1 MQSKWPKSR
10 ERNETMSRK
19 SSKQHTN
26 VEKGI
31 HQGHK
36 ARKRFGQNFL
46 NDENIIER
54 IVKAIA
60 PKEGDNL
67 LEIGPGL
74 GAITEPV
81 AELTDKLQVVEL
93 DKDLAERLQ
102 THPFIGKKLEIFQA
116 DALQFDF
123 SPLFREDKKLKVF
136 GNLPYNISTPLLFH
150 LYEYLDGIENMHF
163 MLQKEVVNRMCAAPN
178 SKAFGR
184 LSVMTQ
190 YYCKTIPVV
199 EVPPTAFVPPPK
211 VDSAVIRLI
220 PKPHDERNQVSPK
233 TLNRVCLEA
242 FNQRRKTLRNSL
254 SNVMTGEQLEALGID
269 ASLRAENL
277 TLNQFIE
284 IAQWVDQQG

>member
-1 MQSKWPKSR
+1 
-10 ERNETMSRK
+10 MSRNK
-19 SSKQHTN
+19 NLFSN
-26 VEKGI
+26 PAKGV

-46 NDENIIER
+46 NDDSVIEG
-54 IVKAIA
+54 IVRAIA
-60 PKEGDNL
+60 PKVGDNL

-81 AELTDKLQVVEL
+81 AELTDKLNVVEL
-93 DKDLAERLQ
+93 DKDLAERLV
-102 THPFIGKKLEIFQA
+102 THPFIGKKLNIFQA

-123 SPLFREDKKLKVF
+123 NQVITPDHKMKVF

-150 LYEYLDGIENMHF
+150 LYEFLDGIENMHF

-178 SKAFGR
+178 SKAYGR
-184 LSVMTQ
+184 LSIMTQ
-190 YYCKTIPVV
+190 YYCKTIPVI
-199 EVPPTAFVPPPK
+199 EVPPTAFIPPPK

-220 PKPHDERNQVSPK
+220 PKPKEERTRANPA

-254 SNVMTGEQLEALGID
+254 SNLMTAEDLTSLGIEPN
-269 ASLRAENL
+269 LRAENL
-277 TLNQFIE
+277 SLDEFVS
-284 IAQWVDQQG
+284 IANWFDKQK

>member
-1 MQSKWPKSR
+1 M
-10 ERNETMSRK
+10 N
-19 SSKQHTN
+19 KQKN
-26 VEKGI
+26 QFSNPAKGI

-46 NDENIIER
+46 NDDSVIEG
-54 IVKAIA
+54 IVRAIA

-81 AELTDKLQVVEL
+81 AELTDKLNVVEL
-93 DKDLAERLQ
+93 DKDLAERLV
-102 THPFIGKKLEIFQA
+102 THPFIGKKLNIYQA

-123 SPLFREDKKLKVF
+123 NQVIDPEHKLKVF

-150 LYEYLDGIENMHF
+150 LYEFLDGIENMHF

-178 SKAFGR
+178 SKAYGR
-184 LSVMTQ
+184 LSIMTQ
-190 YYCKTIPVV
+190 YYCKTIPVI

-220 PKPHDERNQVSPK
+220 PKDKELRTQATPK

-254 SNVMTGEQLEALGID
+254 SNLMTAEELAELNID

-277 TLNQFIE
+277 SLDQFIS
-284 IAQWVDQQG
+284 IANYIDNRS

>member
-1 MQSKWPKSR
+1 M
-10 ERNETMSRK
+10 N
-19 SSKQHTN
+19 KQKNQFTN
-26 VEKGI
+26 PAKGI
-31 HQGHK
+31 HHGHK

-46 NDENIIER
+46 TDDSVIEG
-54 IVKAIA
+54 IVRAIA

-81 AELTDKLQVVEL
+81 AELTDLLKVVEL
-93 DKDLAERLQ
+93 DKDLAERLT
-102 THPFIGKKLEIFQA
+102 THPFIGKKLKIYQA

-123 SPLFREDKKLKVF
+123 NEIMDPEQKMKVF

-150 LYEYLDGIENMHF
+150 LYEFLDGIENMHF

-178 SKAFGR
+178 SKAYGR
-184 LSVMTQ
+184 LSIMTQ
-190 YYCKTIPVV
+190 YYCKTIPVI
-199 EVPPTAFVPPPK
+199 EVPPNAFVPPPK

-220 PKPHDERNQVSPK
+220 PKDKELRTRANPK

-254 SNVMTGEQLEALGID
+254 SNLVTVEELEQLNID
-269 ASLRAENL
+269 PSLRAENL
-277 TLNQFIE
+277 SLDQFI
-284 IAQWVDQQG
+284 AVANYVDNKD

>member
-1 MQSKWPKSR
+1 MNKR
-10 ERNETMSRK
+10 
-19 SSKQHTN
+19 SSKKHFDPA
-26 VEKGI
+26 KGI

-46 NDENIIER
+46 TDEDIIER
-54 IVKAIA
+54 IVRAIA
-60 PKEGDNL
+60 PKEGDNIV
-67 LEIGPGL
+67 EIGPGL

-81 AELTDKLQVVEL
+81 AELTDKLNVVEL

-102 THPFIGKKLEIFQA
+102 THPFIGKKLNIYQA

-123 SPLFREDKKLKVF
+123 SQVVREDKPLKVF

-150 LYEYLDGIENMHF
+150 LYEFLDHIENMHF

-178 SKAFGR
+178 TKAFGR

-190 YYCKTIPVV
+190 YYCRTVPVTD
-199 EVPPTAFVPPPK
+199 VPPSSFVPPPK

-220 PKPHDERNQVSPK
+220 PKAKEERSQVSPK
-233 TLNRVCLEA
+233 ILNQVCLEA

-254 SNVMTGEQLEALGID
+254 QNIISSEQLETLGID
-269 ASLRAENL
+269 SSLRAENL
-277 TLNQFIE
+277 TLAQFIDVAKWLE
-284 IAQWVDQQG
+284 QNKQSDS